1 MLKDIFDGLEE
12 LGVLDNTYVIFSSDN
27 GYHLGSKKMPFGKSH
42 PYETDIRLPMYIR
55 GPNVKKNE
63 TKSHPTNHV
72 DISATIVDIAN
83 AHDKVSNELDGLS
96 FKNVLSEEKDD
107 FRSWRNHSYTEFF

>member
-1 MLKDIFDGLEE
+1 MDLDDMIKDIFDGLEE

-27 GYHLGSKKMPFGKSH
+27 GYHLGEKRWVKGKTL

-63 TKSHPTNHV
+63 TRSHPTNHL
-72 DISATIVDIAN
+72 DISATIIDIAK
-83 AHDKVSNELDGLS
+83 AH
-96 FKNVLSEEKDD
+96 
-107 FRSWRNHSYTEFF
+107 